1 MGMILDLAEEVLRK
15 APAPLS
21 YMEIWN
27 AAKNDGLPDRMG
39 ITGKTPA
46 NTISSRLGSDV
57 EKVNSR
63 FLRIQ
68 TVPRRFFL
76 KSRRGELSPED
87 LEKVREPEPHAIVD
101 LKPVEGF
108 REKDL
113 HSLLAYFVH
122 RSPEFWGERKIY
134 TKTIAHQK
142 SKHGPINGRTKKK
155 WQYPDMVGVY
165 LPFGDMPDTVID
177 LNQKVGLN
185 SLVRFFSFELKKD
198 LKASDCRDKFVQ
210 AVFNSS
216 WAHEGYLV
224 AADIDG
230 KDIELNRELNH
241 LTNSFGI
248 GIINLD
254 REDIDASKVLYPA
267 KLHESMDWDTV
278 NKLYSNN
285 KDFRKFLDGVRGDIM
300 SGIIYPQQYDS
311 IPDPE

>member
-1 MGMILDLAEEVLRK
+1 MGVILDLAEEVLKK

-21 YMEIWN
+21 YKEIWN
-27 AAKNDGLPDRMG
+27 QAEADGLPDRMG
-39 ITGKTPA
+39 ITGKTPS

-57 EKVNSR
+57 EKANSR
-63 FLRIQ
+63 FLLIQ
-68 TVPRRFFL
+68 TFPRCFFL
-76 KSRRGELSPED
+76 KARMGELTPEM
-87 LEKVREPEPHAIVD
+87 LEKVRAPESNVIVER
-101 LKPVEGF
+101 KPVEGF

-134 TKTIAHQK
+134 TKTIAHGE
-142 SKHGPINGRTKKK
+142 SKYGPIKGRIKKK

-177 LNQKVGLN
+177 LNQKVGLD

-198 LKASDCRDKFVQ
+198 LTASDCREKFIQ

-224 AADIDG
+224 AAGIDG
-230 KDIELNRELNH
+230 DIKLNRELDR

-248 GIINLD
+248 GIINLN
-254 REDIDASKVLYPA
+254 REDIDSSKVLYPA
-267 KLHESMDWDTV
+267 KLRESLDWGTI
-278 NKLYSNN
+278 NKLYGNN
-285 KDFRKFLDGVRGDIM
+285 KDFRKFLDDVRGDIM
-300 SGIIYPQQYDS
+300 SSTIHPQQYDG